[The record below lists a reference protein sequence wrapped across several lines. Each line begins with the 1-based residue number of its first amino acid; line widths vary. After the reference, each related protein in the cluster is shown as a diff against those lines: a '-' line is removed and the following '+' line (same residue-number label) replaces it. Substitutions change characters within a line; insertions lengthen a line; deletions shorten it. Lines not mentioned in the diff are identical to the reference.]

1 MSPITRRDPRRPFV
15 ITSAGLRRIILTD
28 GGAPLTDASGA
39 PDMAPSHPARAAL
52 RTTEAA
58 TRHLLVLVRSE
69 AGTID
74 ARGQQCIAAAAL
86 IATAETA
93 VVVAVLGELEE
104 DLGVYGADL
113 VVTLQSSAGD
123 LRPEH
128 ELAQLTVL
136 IERFRPEHWL
146 LPEGPGL
153 GDLGRRLAVQLG
165 SSIATHVVELDG
177 AHVARYAPD
186 ARMGARRLSVSRP
199 LPDIILL
206 EPDAA
211 DSRLPF
217 VGRGEL
223 TTVPLPAPTPSR
235 YHDRGLTRLDSS
247 QLRLEEA
254 DVIAAAGNGVK
265 DVELFSRLARALGA
279 ATGAS
284 RVAVDDGRFSRDRQI
299 GATGTTVSANL
310 YLAIGI
316 SGAVQH
322 LQGIKDCRHVIAI
335 NKDAGAPMIQR
346 ADLSA
351 IGDAQSVMAE
361 LLALLESAPD
371 ESAA

>member
-1 MSPITRRDPRRPFV
+1 MKTITRRDPRRPFV
-15 ITSAGLRRIILTD
+15 MTSAGLRRIIMTE
-28 GGAPLTDASGA
+28 GAAPLTDASGA
-39 PDMAPSHPARAAL
+39 PDSARSLPAGTAL
-52 RTTEAA
+52 RTTEPAA
-58 TRHLLVLVRSE
+58 RHLLVLVRSE
-69 AGTID
+69 AGAID

-86 IATAETA
+86 IATADTA
-93 VVVAVLGELEE
+93 VVAAVLGEIKE
-104 DLGVYGADL
+104 DLGLCGADL
-113 VVTLQSSAGD
+113 VVTLAGSAGD

-128 ELAQLTVL
+128 ELAQISAL
-136 IERFRPEHWL
+136 IERFRPEHLL

-177 AHVARYAPD
+177 AHVARYVPD
-186 ARMGARRLSVSRP
+186 ARMRARRLSVCRP
-199 LPDIILL
+199 LPDILLL

-223 TTVPLPAPTPSR
+223 TAVPLPTQAPSR
-235 YHDRGLTRLDSS
+235 YHDHGLTRLDSS

-254 DVIAAAGNGVK
+254 DVIAAAGNGVT
-265 DVELFSRLARALGA
+265 DVALFSRLARALGA

-351 IGDAQSVMAE
+351 IGDAQNVMTE
-361 LLALLESAPD
+361 LLALLESAPV
-371 ESAA
+371 EGAE